1 MPTQRPDPNSL
12 DREQGEACTQSLVLK
27 KEPLRVPCGAC
38 QACLGP
44 QGLRECGALLRAGIT
59 DREEKRP
66 REGRWTDYDVEVTG
80 SCRVNADAKGL
91 SEILIPHPLPV
102 RPSASRGPTFT
113 GVAGSDLI
121 AP

>member
-1 MPTQRPDPNSL
+1 MHPESGP
-12 DREQGEACTQSLVLK
+12 K
-27 KEPLRVPCGAC
+27 KEPLCVPGGAC

-44 QGLRECGALLRAGIT
+44 QELRECGASLRARIT

-66 REGRWTDYDVEVTG
+66 REGRWADYDVEVTG

-121 AP
+121 AS